1 MAWIRM
7 RGLLLEGTQPSGLER
22 VLVAADSG
30 DGVSVRID
38 PFAYTFIN
46 PDLTVTLHHPPR
58 GEWIGLAPRTDFDE
72 SGAGLA
78 DARLYD
84 SSGPVGRGVQTL
96 LIRKR
101 G

>member
-1 MAWIRM
+1 DAA
-7 RGLLLEGTQPSGLER
+7 PSGLER

-30 DGVSVRID
+30 NGVSVRID

-46 PDLTVTLHHPPR
+46 PDLTVTLHHRPR
-58 GEWIGLAPRTDFDE
+58 GEWIGLAARTEFDE
-72 SGAGLA
+72 SGVGLA

-84 SSGPVGRGVQTL
+84 SGGPVGRGVQTL